1 MQSNKVLANERIYID
16 FSHLRE
22 YTLGTVNHNIS
33 VTKLQVKI
41 NTQKEGRRNFLLK
54 VYTAKEAAEV
64 LKLTPNTI
72 KKMVKD
78 GRLKGSFITDGR
90 RSIRV
95 TEEAIREFL
104 ANTQRKEE

>member
-1 MQSNKVLANERIYID
+1 MN
-16 FSHLRE
+16 E

-104 ANTQRKEE
+104 ANTQRRSNHEDKQKAN